1 MCICVRNVIWFGRAT
16 SATKYLVGFIVY
28 IFFICKIYMTTR
40 KNRKSK
46 KRNVRKKRKYTQK
59 GRGLFEDSKKAISSA
74 AKKQVSKY
82 TRGHLKNVH

>member
-1 MCICVRNVIWFGRAT
+1 
-16 SATKYLVGFIVY
+16 
-28 IFFICKIYMTTR
+28 MTTR